1 MSKAKIFLEIE
12 IDINKDNPNDKALSL
27 SEIAESVCVGAVI
40 VIKGELKKNNR
51 NPKVTKAIF
60 EYTLKKNCLI

>member
-27 SEIAESVCVGAVI
+27 SEIAESACVGVYCR
-40 VIKGELKKNNR
+40 VKGELKKNNR